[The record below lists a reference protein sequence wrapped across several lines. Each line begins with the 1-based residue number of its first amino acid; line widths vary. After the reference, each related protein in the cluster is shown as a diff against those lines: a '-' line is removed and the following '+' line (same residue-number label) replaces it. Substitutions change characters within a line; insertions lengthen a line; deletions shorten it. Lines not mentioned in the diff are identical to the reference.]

1 MSMPSASWAV
11 QMGVMVL
18 RASCVSRH
26 ERPDMLPESSMR
38 KTVSKVERMEKPVSS
53 IAVERGVVVDEEA
66 VGLASL
72 GGVAL

>member
-1 MSMPSASWAV
+1 
-11 QMGVMVL
+11 
-18 RASCVSRH
+18 
-26 ERPDMLPESSMR
+26 MLPESSMR